1 MSPGLARRN
10 IMRVLLFLIGLLA
23 SVAYAQPAVDAEIRQ
38 LQSQIYAVQ
47 QEQQSVFQQFQ
58 MLQSLRREE
67 QQAANPTMSENT
79 PVYSSDNPPPNYDN
93 IVRDKAA
100 RDTLIR
106 QYTGDLNT
114 LWSRYQSLEQQKQS
128 LIARLRELTQAR

>member
-1 MSPGLARRN
+1 
-10 IMRVLLFLIGLLA
+10 MRVLLFLIGLLA
-23 SVAYAQPAVDAEIRQ
+23 SVTYAQPEVDAEIRQ

-47 QEQQSVFQQFQ
+47 QEQQSVYQQFQ
-58 MLQSLRREE
+58 MLQSLRRDE
-67 QQAANPTMSENT
+67 QQAANPTVIENS
-79 PVYSSDNPPPNYDN
+79 PVYSSDNPPPNYDD

-100 RDTLIR
+100 RDARIR

-114 LWSRYQSLEQQKQS
+114 LWSRYQSLEQQKQP

>member
-1 MSPGLARRN
+1 
-10 IMRVLLFLIGLLA
+10 MRVLLFLIGLLA
-23 SVAYAQPAVDAEIRQ
+23 SVTYAQPEVDAEIRQ

-47 QEQQSVFQQFQ
+47 QEQQSLYQQFQ
-58 MLQSLRREE
+58 MLQSLRRDE
-67 QQAANPTMSENT
+67 QQAANPMVIENS
-79 PVYSSDNPPPNYDN
+79 PIYSSDNPPPNYDD

-100 RDTLIR
+100 RDARIR

-114 LWSRYQSLEQQKQS
+114 LWSRYQSLEQQKQP

>member
-1 MSPGLARRN
+1 
-10 IMRVLLFLIGLLA
+10 MRVLLFLIGLLA
-23 SVAYAQPAVDAEIRQ
+23 SVAYAQPEVDAEIRQ

-47 QEQQSVFQQFQ
+47 QEQQSLYQQFQ
-58 MLQSLRREE
+58 MLQSLRRDE
-67 QQAANPTMSENT
+67 QQAANPTVIENS
-79 PVYSSDNPPPNYDN
+79 PIYSSDNPPPNYDD

-100 RDTLIR
+100 RDARIR

-114 LWSRYQSLEQQKQS
+114 LWSRYQSLEQQKQP

>member
-1 MSPGLARRN
+1 
-10 IMRVLLFLIGLLA
+10 MRVLLFLIGLLA
-23 SVAYAQPAVDAEIRQ
+23 SVTYAQPEVDAEIRQ

-47 QEQQSVFQQFQ
+47 QEQQSLYQQFQ
-58 MLQSLRREE
+58 MLQSLRRDE
-67 QQAANPTMSENT
+67 QQAANPTVIENS
-79 PVYSSDNPPPNYDN
+79 PVYNSDNPPPNYDD

-100 RDTLIR
+100 RDARIR

-114 LWSRYQSLEQQKQS
+114 LWSRYQSLEQQKQP

>member
-1 MSPGLARRN
+1 
-10 IMRVLLFLIGLLA
+10 MRVLLFLIGLLA
-23 SVAYAQPAVDAEIRQ
+23 SVAYAQPEVDAEIRQ

-47 QEQQSVFQQFQ
+47 QEQQSLYQQFQ
-58 MLQSLRREE
+58 MLQSLRRDE
-67 QQAANPTMSENT
+67 QQAANPTVIENS
-79 PVYSSDNPPPNYDN
+79 PVYSSDNPPPNYDD

-100 RDTLIR
+100 RDARIR

-114 LWSRYQSLEQQKQS
+114 LWSRYQSLEQQKQP

>member
-1 MSPGLARRN
+1 
-10 IMRVLLFLIGLLA
+10 MRVLLFLIGLLA
-23 SVAYAQPAVDAEIRQ
+23 SVTYAQPEVDAEIRQ

-47 QEQQSVFQQFQ
+47 QEQQSLYQQFQ
-58 MLQSLRREE
+58 MLQSLRRDE
-67 QQAANPTMSENT
+67 QQAANPTVIENS
-79 PVYSSDNPPPNYDN
+79 PIYSSDNPPPNYDD

-100 RDTLIR
+100 RDARIR

-114 LWSRYQSLEQQKQS
+114 LWSRYQSLEQQKQP